1 MILVTV
7 VGNIRKW
14 AKVII
19 GVVTLW
25 QLSQC
30 HNFLPWNGVFFQR
43 YQKICTQLCICQSP
57 FNPWW
62 ENKKKMHTSLL
73 RFWFLIVRQ
82 KMPKMR
88 FFNFQLDFWKPS
100 QQLRWVHYTSK
111 KNCKPSSARIYH
123 NQPSSPTHG
132 LVIALAKCIQCAWT
146 VGKYKAMVLSIQCS
160 VIANKVS

>member
-1 MILVTV
+1 MICNT
-7 VGNIRKW
+7 RKW
-14 AKVII
+14 VKVKI

-30 HNFLPWNGVFFQR
+30 YNVFALKWCFFPKIPKDLYSIVSLSISLQPMVRKMNKNGHFILEILVFNSQTKNVQNAIFQFS
-43 YQKICTQLCICQSP
+43 T
-57 FNPWW
+57 
-62 ENKKKMHTSLL
+62 
-73 RFWFLIVRQ
+73 WFL
-82 KMPKMR
+82 KT
-88 FFNFQLDFWKPS
+88 FPS
-100 QQLRWVHYTSK
+100 TEMGPLYLK